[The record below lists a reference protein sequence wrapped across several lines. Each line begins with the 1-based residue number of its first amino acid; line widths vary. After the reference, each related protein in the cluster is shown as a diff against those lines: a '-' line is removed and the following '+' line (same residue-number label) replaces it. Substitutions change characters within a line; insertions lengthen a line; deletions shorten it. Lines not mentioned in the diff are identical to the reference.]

1 MSTKPMK
8 DHAHTYNPHPSTSI
22 THVKCSIC
30 DHHTTHLAIVLSLEL
45 TRKVDS
51 LLKRAQGGPDPVRTM
66 RALADELNRLYRQ
79 VSESATSLEWAE
91 LEQEPD

>member
-8 DHAHTYNPHPSTSI
+8 DHAHTYVPYPST
-22 THVKCSIC
+22 
-30 DHHTTHLAIVLSLEL
+30 
-45 TRKVDS
+45 
-51 LLKRAQGGPDPVRTM
+51 
-66 RALADELNRLYRQ
+66 ADELNRLYRR